1 MEESMEWLEPWGSVE
16 SADASYL
23 RTFAEQLARETS
35 RGHELYGVPVRLIAR
50 GNGDDALFEIED
62 GSGRVAEVHLV
73 WQGRQKPPW
82 PISAVFASLDEW
94 KVKRMIPEHKEWN
107 EE

>member
-1 MEESMEWLEPWGSVE
+1 MQWLDPWTSTE
-16 SADASYL
+16 KSEASYV
-23 RTFAEQLARETS
+23 RTFAEQLARETN
-35 RGHELYGVPVRLIAR
+35 RGHELHGVAVKLIAR
-50 GNGDDALFEIED
+50 GNGDDALFEILD

-82 PISAVFASLDEW
+82 PASAIYSSLEERRL
-94 KVKRMIPEHKEWN
+94 KRMIPEHKEWVD

>member
-1 MEESMEWLEPWGSVE
+1 MEWLEPWSSTE
-16 SADASYL
+16 DADESYL

-35 RGHELYGVPVRLIAR
+35 RGHELHKIPAKLIAR
-50 GNGDDALFEIED
+50 GNGDDALFKILD

-73 WQGRQKPPW
+73 WQGRQNPPW
-82 PISAVFASLDEW
+82 PASEIYSNLEEW
-94 KVKRMIPEHKEWN
+94 EVKRMIPENKEWLG

>member
-1 MEESMEWLEPWGSVE
+1 MEWLEPWSSTEG
-16 SADASYL
+16 AGASYL

-35 RGHELYGVPVRLIAR
+35 RGHELHGLPVKLIAR
-50 GNGDDALFEIED
+50 GNGDDALFEILD

-82 PISAVFASLDEW
+82 PSSAIFASLEEW
-94 KVKRMIPEHKEWN
+94 RVKRMIPEHEEWTDD
-107 EE
+107 E